1 MIEDSIMRGILYKG
15 CDAFMCLVL
24 FAYKVHPSYNLIVAA
39 NRDEFYNRATASA
52 HYWEDDS
59 TILAGRDL
67 EKQGTWMG
75 ISKEGRF
82 SALTNYRDPSESLEG
97 KRSRGELVANALK
110 YSGEIRDYMQ
120 TLSFARERYP
130 GYNLLAGDQKEL
142 YYYSNISN
150 SLEILQ
156 PGIYGLSNDLL
167 NTDWPKVMSGKE
179 ELANCINLSQD
190 HLVENL
196 FSILRNSDPFPDE
209 YLPNTGVPL
218 ELERLLSSLFI
229 KSEDYGTRSSTV
241 LLMSNQHIQY
251 VERTYL
257 QGNKHKDQT
266 HWIQL

>member
-1 MIEDSIMRGILYKG
+1 M
-15 CDAFMCLVL
+15 
-24 FAYKVHPSYNLIVAA
+24 
-39 NRDEFYNRATASA
+39 
-52 HYWEDDS
+52 
-59 TILAGRDL
+59 
-67 EKQGTWMG
+67 
-75 ISKEGRF
+75 
-82 SALTNYRDPSESLEG
+82 EG

-120 TLSFARERYP
+120 TLSCVRERYP